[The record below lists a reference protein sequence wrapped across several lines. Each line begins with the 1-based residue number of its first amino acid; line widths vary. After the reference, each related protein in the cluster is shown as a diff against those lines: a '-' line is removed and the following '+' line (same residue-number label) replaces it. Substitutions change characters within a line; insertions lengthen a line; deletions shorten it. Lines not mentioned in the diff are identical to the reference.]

1 MGTSGVMKRSL
12 LSLNTS
18 LSQCRET
25 VALGLKSDSGP
36 LASKLYEIVS
46 ERSYGSIG
54 SRTNVFTFD
63 GVRLWNHGR
72 KNSRAVSNCRGFSST
87 GREQGRGVAMFK
99 NTENKMRFSLHNG
112 YRFGC
117 KAGSPLLGNSIR
129 SVATTTFTEQQ
140 EDPAPVPLKKMKD
153 SFLDGTSSSYLEEL
167 EERYREDPSSVD
179 TSWASFFRSMDMG
192 VSPEVVAEAY
202 DAWEKGE
209 VSSPL
214 AQAAISNQT
223 IQESQR
229 LLMLVRAYQILGHH
243 AANLDPLGLTK
254 LEERP
259 ELDPSFYG
267 FTEEDL
273 DREFFIGIWNQEGFL
288 SEQRPV
294 RTLREILARLRET
307 YCGTIGYEYMHIPHR
322 EQCNWIRAR
331 IETPEKP
338 TFSQEKKLNILDRLT
353 WSERFESFLNNKYSA
368 AKRFGLEGCESLVPG
383 MKALIDR
390 AAELGTETVVIGMPH
405 RGRLNILANVMRK
418 PMEQVFSEFA
428 GKSPISSSS
437 EAYMGSGDVKYPL
450 GTSFDRPTTS
460 GKMIHLSLLANP
472 SHLEA
477 VNTVCLGKVRARQY
491 FSDDSERV
499 KNMPI
504 LMHGDGAF
512 AGQGIVYETL
522 DMSGLPDYTVGGTVH
537 LVVNNQVAFT
547 TDPKKS
553 RSSPYCTDVAKALNA
568 PVFHVNGDDA
578 EAVVRV
584 CELAAEWRNT
594 FHSDVVIDLIGYR
607 RYGHNEIDEPM
618 FTQPLMYQVIRG
630 HKNPQQLYSERLIS
644 EGSASKDQIKGISD
658 KVQKELHDKFNLAK
672 DYKPN
677 VSEWLSS
684 VWKGFMSPSQASR
697 IRNTGVPLDLLKEVG
712 TTITSIPEGFTP
724 HRQIAKIYENRR
736 KMILDGEPVDW
747 ATAEALAFATLVC
760 EGNHVRLSGQDVERG
775 TFSHRHAV
783 IHDQKTGERYTPLQN
798 VVESQSKSQFTVSN
812 SSLSE
817 YGVLGFELGYALENP
832 NSLVMWEAQFGDFAN
847 GAQIIFDQFLSS
859 GEAKWLR
866 QNGLTVL
873 LPHGYDGQ
881 GPEHSSARIERFLQ
895 MVDEDPYE
903 VPKIDEKQWFTGGHL
918 GSQIQKVNWQ
928 VVNATTPSNYF
939 HVLRRQIHR
948 QFRKPLIIFTPKN
961 LLRLPEARSPL
972 QEFDDEADDKYIKG
986 ARFKRLIMDEQ
997 ETDRSPMPPPN
1008 PSKKRLVMC
1017 SGKVYYEIASERKK
1031 RGLENDIAIVRLVQ
1045 LAPFPFD
1052 LVMREIRRYPN
1063 AEIVW
1068 AQEEPKNMGAYLHVQ
1083 PRIQRCMEA
1092 ERQNVPPRIKYAG
1105 RPTMS
1110 ATATGF
1116 GQVHATEQSALID
1129 SALTL

>member
-1 MGTSGVMKRSL
+1 MRRYTLFQEACRRLARRQNGHSCETHPFSNGYESLVSGISGGA
-12 LSLNTS
+12 
-18 LSQCRET
+18 REYSSR
-25 VALGLKSDSGP
+25 VVK
-36 LASKLYEIVS
+36 
-46 ERSYGSIG
+46 G
-54 SRTNVFTFD
+54 SRTMTLEN
-63 GVRLWNHGR
+63 
-72 KNSRAVSNCRGFSST
+72 AV
-87 GREQGRGVAMFK
+87 K
-99 NTENKMRFSLHNG
+99 
-112 YRFGC
+112 
-117 KAGSPLLGNSIR
+117 GNSWNSGQGFHTNFREHIHSRFIYR
-129 SVATTTFTEQQ
+129 SIATTDTKRQQ
-140 EDPAPVPLKKMKD
+140 ENPAPVPMRKMKD

-167 EERYREDPSSVD
+167 QERYREDPTSVD
-179 TSWASFFRSMDMG
+179 TTWASFFKSMDMG
-192 VSPEVVAEAY
+192 VSPEAVAEAY
-202 DAWEKGE
+202 DSWEKGE
-209 VSSPL
+209 VTSPL
-214 AQAAISNQT
+214 AQAAVSNQT
-223 IQESQR
+223 IQESQK
-229 LLMLVRAYQILGHH
+229 LLLLVRAYQISGHQ

-254 LEERP
+254 LEQRP
-259 ELDPSFYG
+259 ELDPAFYG
-267 FTEEDL
+267 FTDDDL

-288 SEQRPV
+288 SEKRPV
-294 RTLREILARLRET
+294 RTLREILNRLRET
-307 YCGTIGYEYMHIPHR
+307 YCGTIGYEYMHIPDR
-322 EQCNWIRAR
+322 EKCNWIRSR
-331 IETPEKP
+331 IETPELEQ
-338 TFSQEKKLNILDRLT
+338 FSQEKKLNILDRLT
-353 WSERFESFLNNKYSA
+353 WSERFESFLNSKYSA

-390 AAELGTETVVIGMPH
+390 AAELGTDSIVIGMPH

-428 GKSPISSSS
+428 GKSPTAQSGS
-437 EAYMGSGDVKYPL
+437 AYMGSGDVKYHL

-460 GKMIHLSLLANP
+460 GKRIHLSLLANP

-477 VNTVCLGKVRARQY
+477 VNTVCLGKVRAKQY
-491 FSDDSERV
+491 YSEDSDRI

-504 LMHGDGAF
+504 LIHGDGAF

-584 CELAAEWRNT
+584 FELAAEWRNT

-618 FTQPLMYQVIRG
+618 FTQPLMYQTIRG
-630 HKNPQQLYSERLIS
+630 HKNPQQLYSDMLLK
-644 EGSASKDQIKGISD
+644 EGSVSKNQVKAISD

-672 DYKPN
+672 DYKPS

-697 IRNTGVPLDLLKEVG
+697 IRNTGVPISLLKEVG
-712 TTITSIPEGFTP
+712 QTITAIPEGFTP
-724 HRQIAKIYENRR
+724 HRQIAKIYQARR
-736 KMILDGEPVDW
+736 KMIEDPNEHVDW
-747 ATAEALAFATLVC
+747 ATAEALAFATLIC

-783 IHDQKTGERYTPLQN
+783 LHDQKTGERYTPLQN
-798 VVESQSKSQFTVSN
+798 VLEDQAQCQFTVSN

-847 GAQIIFDQFLSS
+847 GAQIIFDQFMSS

-881 GPEHSSARIERFLQ
+881 GPEHSSARIERYLQ

-903 VPKIDEKQWFTGGHL
+903 LPKIDEQQWFTGGHL

-928 VVNATTPSNYF
+928 VVNTTTPANYF

-972 QEFDDEADDKYIKG
+972 FEFDDEADDKYIKG
-986 ARFKRLIMDEQ
+986 ARFKRLIMDEN
-997 ETDRSPMPPPN
+997 ETDRSPTPPPN
-1008 PSKKRLVMC
+1008 AAKKRLVMC

-1031 RGLENDIAIVRLVQ
+1031 RGLENDIAIVRLEQ

-1063 AEIVW
+1063 AEVVW
-1068 AQEEPKNMGAYLHVQ
+1068 AQEEPMNMGAYLHVQ
-1083 PRIQRCMEA
+1083 PRIQRCLEV
-1092 ERQNVPPRIKYAG
+1092 ERDDVPLKIQYAG
-1105 RPTMS
+1105 RPTMA

-1116 GQVHATEQSALID
+1116 GQVHAAEQAALID
-1129 SALTL
+1129 AALSLS